1 MRVPAERLSGGG
13 DEAGEEIES
22 TSARVWSMRRTS
34 ARTLS
39 STSWKAPWCQCGC
52 PGSRRNASRRGA
64 DDTAAAAARRRR
76 RRRKTGGPI
85 MDGGSGE
92 TLGQG
97 FWKLRR
103 RSLLEREGAGKAEEG
118 RRTGSAAAPESTA
131 SAFSPFPGVVVALRL
146 VMF

>member
-1 MRVPAERLSGGG
+1 MCRRRGLVSGGG
-13 DEAGEEIES
+13 EAGEKIES

-64 DDTAAAAARRRR
+64 DDTAAAAARRRS
-76 RRRKTGGPI
+76 RRRKIGGPI
-85 MDGGSGE
+85 MDDGSGE

-103 RSLLEREGAGKAEEG
+103 RSPLERERGRGRPKAEWGDG
-118 RRTGSAAAPESTA
+118 RGRAARRHQ
-131 SAFSPFPGVVVALRL
+131 SPRRARSRRSSSWSLL
-146 VMF
+146 